1 MVKVIW
7 TVSALEDLESIG
19 EFIGKDSPRYAEITV
34 EELFESVDNIRKS
47 TQSWSKSSGI

>member
-7 TVSALEDLESIG
+7 TVSALEDLES
-19 EFIGKDSPRYAEITV
+19 IGKDSPRYAEITV